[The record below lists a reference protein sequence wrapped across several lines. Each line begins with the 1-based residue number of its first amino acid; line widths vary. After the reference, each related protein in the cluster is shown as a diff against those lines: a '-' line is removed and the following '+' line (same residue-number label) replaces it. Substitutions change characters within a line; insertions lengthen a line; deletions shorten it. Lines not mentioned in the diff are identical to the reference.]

1 MSNYILEK
9 IIKERSIEDLNCL
22 NSVKIT
28 ADIFARLMERE
39 KDILTRRFGLHGK
52 KNETLEGIGRLHKLT
67 RERVRQIESASI
79 RKIRQLDDLENYIAN
94 LKNIINNLLLDHGGI
109 LRKDFLLD
117 ILTVIVLEIRDEKE
131 KIKEEEINRQVYK
144 NNFDFILSKILN
156 DDFDIINK
164 SDKFNPFIKVK
175 EENIDHFEE
184 LADDLLSKI
193 EKNNATLTTQELVDF
208 FKKLDSYNQ
217 FQDKLKSQ
225 LNTDLFKVYK
235 SKTFY
240 DKAEII
246 EPNKVLY
253 SLIQAIKNL
262 ERNKFGDW
270 GRADWQEV
278 KPKTIN
284 DKIYLVLKHFGKPM
298 HFTEIAERI
307 NEVGFDHKKANAAT
321 VHNELILDDRY
332 VLVGRGTYA
341 LKKWQDNK

>member
-1 MSNYILEK
+1 MNSYILEK
-9 IIKERSIEDLNCL
+9 ILKEKSSEDLERL

-28 ADIFARLMERE
+28 ADIFSRLMERE
-39 KDILTRRFGLHGK
+39 KDILTRRFGLHGE

-79 RKIRQLDDLENYIAN
+79 RKIRQLEDLENYIAN
-94 LKNIINNLLLDHGGI
+94 LKNIVNNLLLDHGGI

-117 ILTVIVLEIRDEKE
+117 ILTVIVLEIKEEKE
-131 KIKEEEINRQVYK
+131 KIQVEEINRRVYK

-156 DDFDIINK
+156 DDFEIITK
-164 SDKFNPFIKVK
+164 SDKFNPLIKVK
-175 EENIDHFEE
+175 EENIDHFEKIT
-184 LADDLLSKI
+184 DDLLSKI
-193 EKNNATLTTQELVDF
+193 EESKMTLSTEELVDF
-208 FKKLDSYNQ
+208 LKKLDSYNQ
-217 FQDKLKSQ
+217 YQEKLKSQ
-225 LNTDLFKVYK
+225 LNTDLFKIYK

-262 ERNKFGDW
+262 ERNKFGQW

-284 DKIYLVLKHFGKPM
+284 DKIYLVLKHVGKPM
-298 HFTEIAERI
+298 HFTEIAEKI
-307 NEVGFDHKKANAAT
+307 NEVAFDHKKANAAT

-341 LKKWQDNK
+341 LKKWQKEK

>member
-1 MSNYILEK
+1 MNKYILEE
-9 IIKERSIEDLNCL
+9 IIKNRSGEDFDRL

-28 ADIFARLMERE
+28 TDIFSRLMERE
-39 KDILTRRFGLHGK
+39 KDILTRRFGLQGE

-94 LKNIINNLLLDHGGI
+94 LKNIVNNLLLDHGGI

-131 KIKEEEINRQVYK
+131 KIKEEESSRQVYK

-156 DDFDIINK
+156 DDFEIINK
-164 SDKFNPFIKVK
+164 SDKFNPLIKVK
-175 EENIDHFEE
+175 QGNIDHFEKIT
-184 LADDLLSKI
+184 DDLLSKI
-193 EKNNATLTTQELVDF
+193 EEARMTLSTEELVDL
-208 FKKLDSYNQ
+208 FKKLDSYSQ
-217 FQDKLKSQ
+217 YQEKLKSQ

-262 ERNKFGDW
+262 ERNKFGQW

-284 DKIYLVLKHFGKPM
+284 DKIYLVLKHVGKPM
-298 HFTEIAERI
+298 HFTEIAEKI
-307 NEVGFDHKKANAAT
+307 NEVAFDHKKANAAT

-341 LKKWQDNK
+341 LKKWQENK

>member
-1 MSNYILEK
+1 MNNYILEK
-9 IIKERSIEDLNCL
+9 ILKERPSDEFERL

-28 ADIFARLMERE
+28 TDILSRLMDRE
-39 KDILTRRFGLHGK
+39 KDILTRRFGLQGEK
-52 KNETLEGIGRLHKLT
+52 RETLEGIGRFHNLT

-79 RKIRQLDDLENYIAN
+79 RKIKQLDDLEKYITN

-117 ILTVIVLEIRDEKE
+117 ILTVIVFEIKDEKE
-131 KIKEEEINRQVYK
+131 KIKLEEINRQAYK
-144 NNFDFILSKILN
+144 NNFDFILSKILA
-156 DDFDIINK
+156 DEFEIVNK
-164 SDKFNPFIKVK
+164 SDKFNPFIKSK
-175 EENIDHFEE
+175 SEKIDHFEE

-193 EKNNATLTTQELVDF
+193 EESKMTLSTQELVDF
-208 FKKLDSYNQ
+208 LKNLDSYSRY
-217 FQDKLKSQ
+217 QDKLKSQ
-225 LNTDLFKVYK
+225 LNTDLFSVYK
-235 SKTFY
+235 SKIFY

-262 ERNKFGDW
+262 ERNKFGEW
-270 GRADWQEV
+270 GKADWQEV
-278 KPKTIN
+278 KPRTIN

-298 HFTEIAERI
+298 HFTEIAEKI
-307 NEVGFDHKKANAAT
+307 NEVAFDHKKANAAT

-341 LKKWQDNK
+341 LKKWQTNK